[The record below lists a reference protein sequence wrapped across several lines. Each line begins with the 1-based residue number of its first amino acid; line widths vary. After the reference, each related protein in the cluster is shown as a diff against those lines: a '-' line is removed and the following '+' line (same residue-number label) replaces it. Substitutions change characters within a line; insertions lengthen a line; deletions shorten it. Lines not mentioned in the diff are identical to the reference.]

1 MAVVIPS
8 GWKLAAAST
17 IRHEGTKDMIQR
29 HGESGQPGTFY
40 LALRYE
46 GGGRYSRAGERH
58 ATTAAAIA
66 ALAAR

>member
-1 MAVVIPS
+1 
-8 GWKLAAAST
+8 
-17 IRHEGTKDMIQR
+17 MIQR
-29 HGESGQPGTFY
+29 HGEPGQPGTFY

-46 GGGRYSRAGERH
+46 GGGRYSLAGERH